1 MQKNKILAL
10 YPDIEDHHVLHEAFA
25 DSPNEI
31 VCVTTLSEAVRLLV
45 DQSFTL
51 VFIDSKLIAGR
62 SNEIATTIKTISNV
76 PVLIVDSVIYAKNQK
91 AENMSE
97 KDRHHYHGHTSHSGS
112 ELHYHR
118 VLTFNQLVIDPNRRE
133 VLLNGNDLGLTKI
146 EFDIVYFLARH
157 KGRVMSRDQ
166 IYANVWTHDSSF
178 DVDELVKA
186 HIKRLRKKFSQSDH
200 EYIQN
205 VRGIGYKFS
214 D

>member
-1 MQKNKILAL
+1 LAL
-10 YPDIEDHHVLHEAFA
+10 YPDLEDHHILHEAFA

-31 VCVTTLSEAVRLLV
+31 VCATTVSEVVRLLV
-45 DQSFTL
+45 EQTFTL
-51 VFIDSKLIAGR
+51 VLIDSKFIAR
-62 SNEIATTIKTISNV
+62 KSDEIATTIKTISNV
-76 PVLIVDSVIYAKNQK
+76 PVIITDSVVYAKKN
-91 AENMSE
+91 ETESSHGTE
-97 KDRHHYHGHTSHSGS
+97 HHHNHGHAVHSDSG
-112 ELHYHR
+112 LHYHR
-118 VLTFNQLVIDPNRRE
+118 VLTFGQLVIDPNRRE

-178 DVDELVKA
+178 DIDELVKA

-205 VRGIGYKFS
+205 VRGVGYKFS

>member
-76 PVLIVDSVIYAKNQK
+76 PVLIVDSVIYANNQK

-97 KDRHHYHGHTSHSGS
+97 KDRHHYHGHTSHSDS

-157 KGRVMSRDQ
+157 KGGVMSRDQ

>member
-91 AENMSE
+91 AENTSE
-97 KDRHHYHGHTSHSGS
+97 KDHHHYHGHTSHSDS

-178 DVDELVKA
+178 DVDELIKA